1 MKFYDICVIGAGHS
15 GLVTALAFAKNNFK
29 VLCVETK
36 TFSSFSKQELE
47 LRTTAHLLPTVSFLE
62 TIGVWKNL
70 QSHSCPL
77 KTLKII
83 NDENVE
89 NSTAQKS
96 NNIFQATEIS
106 QNSFGFNVPLKKSIT
121 TLCELALNNK
131 NIKLIDDTTLISS
144 HLDKEFRIVHLSNDE
159 SIKTKLLIGADGSD
173 SVVRSFAGIN
183 VFKKD
188 TGQTALTF
196 NVKHTLP
203 HKNISNEVYKVGGSL
218 TTVPI
223 LDNTDGLHSS
233 IVWMNK
239 KETAEQLMILDRK
252 EFNLKLNERSLFVLG
267 EMSQITEAS
276 KLPVKIMV
284 AQKLVAQRI
293 VLIGEAAH
301 KLPPIGAQ
309 GFNMSVKDIETLLQL
324 SLKNADKLGGAEM
337 LSTFQFR
344 RYPDILAKAFSVGV
358 LNKLAAS
365 EQKSFKIIRAL
376 GLRAISDIG
385 PLKRGVMRFGLG

>member
-1 MKFYDICVIGAGHS
+1 
-15 GLVTALAFAKNNFK
+15 
-29 VLCVETK
+29 
-36 TFSSFSKQELE
+36 
-47 LRTTAHLLPTVSFLE
+47 
-62 TIGVWKNL
+62 
-70 QSHSCPL
+70 
-77 KTLKII
+77 
-83 NDENVE
+83 
-89 NSTAQKS
+89 
-96 NNIFQATEIS
+96 
-106 QNSFGFNVPLKKSIT
+106 
-121 TLCELALNNK
+121 
-131 NIKLIDDTTLISS
+131 
-144 HLDKEFRIVHLSNDE
+144 
-159 SIKTKLLIGADGSD
+159 
-173 SVVRSFAGIN
+173 
-183 VFKKD
+183 
-188 TGQTALTF
+188 
-196 NVKHTLP
+196 
-203 HKNISNEVYKVGGSL
+203 
-218 TTVPI
+218 
-223 LDNTDGLHSS
+223 
-233 IVWMNK
+233 
-239 KETAEQLMILDRK
+239 MILDRK

-344 RYPDILAKAFSVGV
+344 RYPDILAKAFSVGM